1 MTMDSEIETGVS
13 LFGGPQVVVAGRRWA
28 TRSEVL
34 ARDGMAATSQ
44 PLATQAALE
53 ILKKG
58 GSAVDGAIAANAV
71 LGLVEPVSCGIGG
84 DLFALVWDAGSKTLS
99 GLNASG
105 RSPYALKLEEL
116 KRRGL
121 SRLPFRGPLS
131 VSVPGCVDGWY
142 ALHHRFGRLSMEQ
155 LLAPAIEYARRGF
168 PVSEVIARDWKQGVE
183 VHRGWPGFL
192 ETFTLQGLAPRT
204 GEVFANPH
212 LAATLETIARSGREA
227 FYQGEIPRRIEAYFK
242 GLGGFLSARD
252 LADHRSEWVEPVAT
266 DYRGYRVWQL
276 PPNGQGIAV
285 LQMLNLLEAYDIA
298 SMGFGTCDHIHHFV
312 EATKLVFEDRARFY
326 ADPAFNRIPVRQ
338 LISKAYANRRRK
350 LLDSTRAGKSFDAGD
365 PVLSTGDTVYLTV
378 ADSAGNMVSFIQSN
392 FMGMGSGMTPEGL
405 GFMLQNRGALFTL
418 EKGHFN
424 CYAPRKRPFHTIIP
438 GFVTRNSEA
447 FLSFGVMGGDFQA
460 LGQVQVLLNLID
472 FGMNLQEAGDA
483 PRINH
488 DGSSSP
494 TGDRMTDG
502 GVVELERGYS
512 EESVAG
518 LVRRG
523 HRVTRNAGPFGGYQ
537 AIGFD
542 PAGRVYRGASESRK
556 DGQAAGY

>member
-1 MTMDSEIETGVS
+1 MDSGSRADVS
-13 LFGGPQVVVAGRRWA
+13 LFGGQQVAVAGRRWA

-44 PLATQAALE
+44 PLATQV
-53 ILKKG
+53 
-58 GSAVDGAIAANAV
+58 AVDILRQGGTALDAAIAANAM

-84 DLFALVWDAGSKTLS
+84 DLFALVWDAGARSLS
-99 GLNASG
+99 GLNGSG
-105 RSPYALKLEEL
+105 RSPYSLELAEL

-121 SRLPFRGPLS
+121 DRLPSRGPLS

-142 ALHHRFGRLSMEQ
+142 ALHRRYGKLPMEQ

-168 PVSEVIARDWKQGVE
+168 PVSEVIAGDWEQGVE
-183 VHRGWPGFL
+183 IHRDWPGFL
-192 ETFTLQGLAPRT
+192 ETFTLQGRAPRA

-252 LADHRSEWVEPVAT
+252 LADHRSDWVEPVAT

-298 SMGFGTCDHIHHFV
+298 SMGFGSTDHIHHFV
-312 EATKLVFEDRARFY
+312 EAKKLVFEDRARFY

-338 LISKAYANRRRK
+338 LISKDYAGRRRK
-350 LLDSTRAGKSFDAGD
+350 LLDSRRAGKSFDAGN
-365 PVLSTGDTVYLTV
+365 PALGAGDTVYLTT

-392 FMGMGSGMTPEGL
+392 FKGMGSGMTPEGL
-405 GFMLQNRGALFTL
+405 GFMLQNRGELFSL
-418 EKGHFN
+418 EGGHFN
-424 CYAPRKRPFHTIIP
+424 CYAPHKRPFHTIIP
-438 GFVTRNSEA
+438 GFVTRDGQA

-512 EESVAG
+512 EESADG

-523 HRVTRNAGPFGGYQ
+523 HRVSRNAGPFGGYQ

-542 PAGRVYRGASESRK
+542 PAGGVYRGASESRK

>member
-1 MTMDSEIETGVS
+1 MHPETGTDS
-13 LFGGPQVVVAGRRWA
+13 LFGGLQVGVAGRRWA
-28 TRSEVL
+28 TRSVVL
-34 ARDGMAATSQ
+34 ARNGMAATSQ

-53 ILKKG
+53 ILKEG
-58 GSAVDGAIAANAV
+58 GSAADGAIAANAV

-84 DLFALVWDAGSKTLS
+84 DLFALVWDAEAKTLS
-99 GLNASG
+99 GLNGSG
-105 RSPYALKLEEL
+105 RSPHSLKLAEL

-121 SRLPFRGPLS
+121 KRLPSRGPLS

-142 ALHHRFGRLSMEQ
+142 ALRHRFGRLSMQE
-155 LLAPAIEYARRGF
+155 LLAPAVFYARQGF
-168 PVSEVIARDWKQGVE
+168 PVSEVIAKDWERSVE
-183 VHRGWPGFL
+183 IHREWPGFL
-192 ETFTLQGLAPRT
+192 ETFTLKGRAPRA
-204 GEVFANPH
+204 GEVFTNPR
-212 LAATLETIARSGREA
+212 LAATLERIGRSGREA

-242 GLGGFLSARD
+242 ELGGFLSARD

-298 SMGFGTCDHIHHFV
+298 SMGFGTTDHIHHFV
-312 EATKLVFEDRARFY
+312 EAKKLVFEDRARFY
-326 ADPAFNRIPVRQ
+326 ADPAFNQIPVRQ
-338 LISKAYANRRRK
+338 LISKAYADERCK
-350 LLDSTRAGKSFDAGD
+350 LLDSDQAGKSFDAGN
-365 PVLSTGDTVYLTV
+365 PALGAGDTVYLTV
-378 ADSAGNMVSFIQSN
+378 ADAAGNMVSLIQSN

-405 GFMLQNRGALFTL
+405 GFMLQNRGELFTL
-418 EKGHFN
+418 EEGHFN
-424 CYAPRKRPFHTIIP
+424 CYEPHKRPFHTIIP
-438 GFVTRNSEA
+438 GFVTRKGRPV
-447 FLSFGVMGGDFQA
+447 LSFGVMGGDFQA

-494 TGDRMTDG
+494 TGDRMADG
-502 GVVELERGYS
+502 GVVELERGFS
-512 EESVAG
+512 RESVDG

-542 PAGRVYRGASESRK
+542 PDCRVYRGASESRK

>member
-1 MTMDSEIETGVS
+1 MDSGTEPGVS

-34 ARDGMAATSQ
+34 ARNGMAATSQ

-53 ILKKG
+53 ILREG

-84 DLFALVWDAGSKTLS
+84 DLFALVWDAGSKTFS
-99 GLNASG
+99 GLNGSG
-105 RSPYALKLEEL
+105 RSPHSLTLDEL

-121 SRLPFRGPLS
+121 SRLPSRGPLS

-142 ALHHRFGRLSMEQ
+142 ALHGRYGRLPMEE
-155 LLAPAIEYARRGF
+155 LLAPAVEYARQGF
-168 PVSEVIARDWKQGVE
+168 PVSEVIARDWEQGVE
-183 VHRGWPGFL
+183 THRQWPGFL
-192 ETFTLQGLAPRT
+192 ETFTLKGRAPRA
-204 GEVFANPH
+204 GEVFTNPH
-212 LAATLETIARSGREA
+212 LAATLEQIGRSGREA
-227 FYQGEIPRRIEAYFK
+227 FYRGEISRRIESYFK
-242 GLGGFLSARD
+242 GVGGFLRARD

-285 LQMLNLLEAYDIA
+285 LQMLNLLERYDIA
-298 SMGFGTCDHIHHFV
+298 SMGFGSTDHIHHFV
-312 EATKLVFEDRARFY
+312 EAKKLVFEDRARFY

-338 LISKAYANRRRK
+338 LISKSYAGRRRK
-350 LLDSTRAGKSFDAGD
+350 LLDSHRAGKSFDAGD
-365 PVLSTGDTVYLTV
+365 PVLGTGDTVYLTV
-378 ADSAGNMVSFIQSN
+378 ADSTGNMVSFIQSN
-392 FMGMGSGMTPEGL
+392 FKGMGSGMTPEGL
-405 GFMLQNRGALFTL
+405 GFMLQNRGELFSL
-418 EKGHFN
+418 EQGHFN
-424 CYAPRKRPFHTIIP
+424 CYAPHKRPFHTIIP
-438 GFVTRNSEA
+438 GFVTREGRPI
-447 FLSFGVMGGDFQA
+447 LSFGVMGGDFQA

-502 GVVELERGYS
+502 GVIELERGFPR
-512 EESVAG
+512 ESVAG
-518 LVRRG
+518 LVERG
-523 HRVTRNAGPFGGYQ
+523 HRVTGNAGPFGGYQ

-542 PAGRVYRGASESRK
+542 PASRVYRGASESRK

>member
-1 MTMDSEIETGVS
+1 MDSRSGKGIS
-13 LFGGPQVVVAGRRWA
+13 LFGGLQVAVAGRRWA

-44 PLATQAALE
+44 PLATQVAVD
-53 ILKKG
+53 ILRKG
-58 GSAVDGAIAANAV
+58 GTAVDAAIAANAM

-84 DLFALVWDAGSKTLS
+84 DLFALVWDAGAGSLS
-99 GLNASG
+99 GLNGSG
-105 RSPYALKLEEL
+105 RSPHSLELAEL

-121 SRLPFRGPLS
+121 DRLPSRGPLP

-142 ALHHRFGRLSMEQ
+142 ALHRRYGRLPMER

-168 PVSEVIARDWKQGVE
+168 PVSEVIAGDWE
-183 VHRGWPGFL
+183 RSLEIHREWPGFL
-192 ETFTLQGLAPRT
+192 ETFTLQGRAPRA
-204 GEVFANPH
+204 GEVFANAG
-212 LAATLETIARSGREA
+212 LAATLEAIARSGREA
-227 FYQGEIPRRIEAYFK
+227 FYQGEIPGRIEAYFK

-252 LADHRSEWVEPVAT
+252 LADHRSEWVEPVAA

-298 SMGFGTCDHIHHFV
+298 SMGFGSTDHIHHFV
-312 EATKLVFEDRARFY
+312 EAKKLVFEDRARFY

-338 LISKAYANRRRK
+338 LISKAYAGRRRK
-350 LLDSTRAGKSFDAGD
+350 LLDSRQAGKSFDAGN
-365 PVLSTGDTVYLTV
+365 PALGAGDTVYLTT

-392 FMGMGSGMTPEGL
+392 FKGMGSGMTPEGL
-405 GFMLQNRGALFTL
+405 GFMLQNRGELFSL
-418 EKGHFN
+418 AEGHFN
-424 CYAPRKRPFHTIIP
+424 CYAPHKRPFHTIIP
-438 GFVTRNSEA
+438 GFVTRNGEA

-494 TGDRMTDG
+494 TGDRMADG
-502 GVVELERGYS
+502 GVVELERGFS
-512 EESVAG
+512 PESVEG

-537 AIGFD
+537 AIGLD
-542 PAGRVYRGASESRK
+542 AAGRVYRGASESRK

>member
-1 MTMDSEIETGVS
+1 MEFGTGTGNA

-34 ARDGMAATSQ
+34 ARNGMAATSQ
-44 PLATQAALE
+44 PLATQAAVDV
-53 ILKKG
+53 LKKG
-58 GSAVDGAIAANAV
+58 GTAVDGAIAANAV

-84 DLFALVWDAGSKTLS
+84 DLFALVWDAGTRSLS
-99 GLNASG
+99 GLNGSG
-105 RSPYALKLEEL
+105 RSPHSLTLGEL

-121 SRLPFRGPLS
+121 SRLPSRGPLS

-142 ALHHRFGRLSMEQ
+142 ALHGRYGRLPMEE
-155 LLAPAIEYARRGF
+155 LLAPAVEYARQGF
-168 PVSEVIARDWKQGVE
+168 PVSEVIARDWELSVE
-183 VHRGWPGFL
+183 IHRKWPGFP
-192 ETFTLQGLAPRT
+192 ETFTLKGRAPRA
-204 GEVFANPH
+204 GEVFSNPH
-212 LAATLETIARSGREA
+212 LAATLEAIARSGGEA
-227 FYQGEIPRRIEAYFK
+227 FYHGEIPRRIEACFK

-285 LQMLNLLEAYDIA
+285 LQMLNLLETCDIA
-298 SMGFGTCDHIHHFV
+298 SMGFGSTDHIHHFV
-312 EATKLVFEDRARFY
+312 EAKKLVFEDRARFY
-326 ADPAFNRIPVRQ
+326 ADPAFNRIPVQQ
-338 LISKAYANRRRK
+338 LISKPYANRRRK

-365 PVLSTGDTVYLTV
+365 PVLGTGDTVYLTV

-392 FMGMGSGMTPEGL
+392 FKGMGSGMTPEGL
-405 GFMLQNRGALFTL
+405 GFMLQNRGELFSL
-418 EKGHFN
+418 EEGHFN
-424 CYAPRKRPFHTIIP
+424 CYAPHKRPFHTIIP
-438 GFVTRNSEA
+438 GFVTRNGEA

-502 GVVELERGYS
+502 GVVELERGVPG
-512 EESVAG
+512 ESVDG

>member
-1 MTMDSEIETGVS
+1 MESEIGRGGS
-13 LFGGPQVVVAGRRWA
+13 LFGGPQTVVAGRRWA

-34 ARDGMAATSQ
+34 ARNGMAATSQ
-44 PLATQAALE
+44 PLATQVAVDV
-53 ILKKG
+53 LKRG
-58 GSAVDGAIAANAV
+58 GTAVDGAIAANAM

-84 DLFALVWDAGSKTLS
+84 DLFALVWDAGARTFS
-99 GLNASG
+99 GLNGSG
-105 RSPYALKLEEL
+105 RSPYSLELAEL
-116 KRRGL
+116 RRRGL
-121 SRLPFRGPLS
+121 DRVPSRGPLS

-142 ALHHRFGRLSMEQ
+142 TLHRRFGRLPMEQ

-183 VHRGWPGFL
+183 IHRKWPGFL
-192 ETFTLQGLAPRT
+192 ETFTLQGLAPRA
-204 GEVFANPH
+204 GEVFANPR

-285 LQMLNLLEAYDIA
+285 LQMLNLLEEYDIA
-298 SMGFGTCDHIHHFV
+298 PMGFGSTDHIHHFV
-312 EATKLVFEDRARFY
+312 EAKKLVFEDRARFY

-338 LISKAYANRRRK
+338 LISKSYAGRRRK
-350 LLDSTRAGKSFDAGD
+350 LLDSTRAGKSFEAGD
-365 PVLSTGDTVYLTV
+365 PVLGTGDTVYLTV
-378 ADSAGNMVSFIQSN
+378 ADSTGNMVSFIQSN
-392 FMGMGSGMTPEGL
+392 FKGMGSGMTPGEL
-405 GFMLQNRGALFTL
+405 GFMLQNRGELFSL
-418 EKGHFN
+418 QEGHFN
-424 CYAPRKRPFHTIIP
+424 GYAPRKRPFHTIIP
-438 GFVTRNSEA
+438 GFVTCKGQPI
-447 FLSFGVMGGDFQA
+447 LSFGVMGGDFQA

-512 EESVAG
+512 RESVEG

-542 PAGRVYRGASESRK
+542 PAARVYRGASESRK
-556 DGQAAGY
+556 DGQAAGF

>member
-1 MTMDSEIETGVS
+1 MEVGSGTGVS
-13 LFGGPQVVVAGRRWA
+13 LFGGPQIAVAGRRWA

-34 ARDGMAATSQ
+34 ARNGMAATSQ
-44 PLATQAALE
+44 PLATQAALD
-53 ILKKG
+53 ILRKG
-58 GSAVDGAIAANAV
+58 GTAVDGAIAANAV

-84 DLFALVWDAGSKTLS
+84 DLFAMVWDAEAKTLS

-105 RSPYALKLEEL
+105 RSPHSLELEEL

-121 SRLPFRGPLS
+121 KRLPSRGPLS

-142 ALHHRFGRLSMEQ
+142 ALHGRYGRLPMEE
-155 LLAPAIEYARRGF
+155 LLAPAVDYARQGF
-168 PVSEVIARDWKQGVE
+168 PVSEVIARDWKRSVE
-183 VHRGWPGFL
+183 IHRKWPGFL
-192 ETFTLQGLAPRT
+192 ETFTLKGRAPRA
-204 GEVFANPH
+204 GEVFSNPH
-212 LAATLETIARSGREA
+212 LAGTLEEIGRSGREA
-227 FYQGEIPRRIEAYFK
+227 FYRGEIPRRIETYFK
-242 GLGGFLSARD
+242 ELGGFLNARD
-252 LADHRSEWVEPVAT
+252 LSDHRSEWVEPVAT

-298 SMGFGTCDHIHHFV
+298 SMGFGSTDHIHHFV

-338 LISKAYANRRRK
+338 LISKSYAGRRRK
-350 LLDSTRAGKSFDAGD
+350 LLDSTRAGKSFEAGD
-365 PVLSTGDTVYLTV
+365 PVLGTGDTVYLTV
-378 ADSAGNMVSFIQSN
+378 ADSTGNMVSFIQSN
-392 FMGMGSGMTPEGL
+392 FKGMGSGMTPEGL
-405 GFMLQNRGALFTL
+405 GFMLQNRGELFSL

-424 CYAPRKRPFHTIIP
+424 GYAPHKRPFHTIIP
-438 GFVTRNSEA
+438 GFVTREGRPM
-447 FLSFGVMGGDFQA
+447 LSFGVMGGDFQA
-460 LGQVQVLLNLID
+460 LGHVQVLLNLID

-483 PRINH
+483 PRISH

-502 GVVELERGYS
+502 GVVELERGFS
-512 EESVAG
+512 RESVDG

-542 PAGRVYRGASESRK
+542 PESRVYRGASESRK

>member
-1 MTMDSEIETGVS
+1 MESGIGRGDA
-13 LFGGPQVVVAGRRWA
+13 LFGGPQTVVAGRRWA

-34 ARDGMAATSQ
+34 ARNGMAATSQ
-44 PLATQAALE
+44 PLATQVAVDV
-53 ILKKG
+53 LKRG
-58 GSAVDGAIAANAV
+58 GTAVDGAIAANAV

-84 DLFALVWDAGSKTLS
+84 DLFALVWDAASKTLS
-99 GLNASG
+99 GLNGSG
-105 RSPYALKLEEL
+105 RSPHSLTMEEL

-121 SRLPFRGPLS
+121 SRLPSRGPLS

-142 ALHHRFGRLSMEQ
+142 ALHGRYGRLPMEQ

-183 VHRGWPGFL
+183 VHRKWPGFL
-192 ETFTLQGLAPRT
+192 ETFTLKGRAPRA
-204 GEVFANPH
+204 GEVFSNPQ
-212 LAATLETIARSGREA
+212 LAATLEEIGRSGREA
-227 FYQGEIPRRIEAYFK
+227 FYQGEIPRRIETYFK
-242 GLGGFLSARD
+242 GLGGFLNARD
-252 LADHRSEWVEPVAT
+252 LSDHRSEWVEPVAT

-285 LQMLNLLEAYDIA
+285 LQMLNLLEACDIA
-298 SMGFGTCDHIHHFV
+298 SMGFGTTDHIHHFV

-326 ADPAFNRIPVRQ
+326 ADPAFNRIPVRH
-338 LISKAYANRRRK
+338 LISKAYAEERRK
-350 LLDSTRAGKSFDAGD
+350 LLDSGQAGQSFEAGN
-365 PVLSTGDTVYLTV
+365 PALGAGDTVYLTV
-378 ADSAGNMVSFIQSN
+378 ADSAANMVSFIQSN

-418 EKGHFN
+418 EESHFN
-424 CYAPRKRPFHTIIP
+424 CYAPHKRPFHTIIP
-438 GFVTRNSEA
+438 GFVTRNGEA

-512 EESVAG
+512 EESVEG

-542 PAGRVYRGASESRK
+542 PASRVYRGASESRK

>member
-1 MTMDSEIETGVS
+1 M
-13 LFGGPQVVVAGRRWA
+13 AGRRWA

-44 PLATQAALE
+44 PLATQVAVD
-53 ILKKG
+53 ILRKG
-58 GSAVDGAIAANAV
+58 GTALDAAIAANAM

-84 DLFALVWDAGSKTLS
+84 DLFALVWDAGTGSLS
-99 GLNASG
+99 GLNGSG
-105 RSPYALKLEEL
+105 RSPHSLELAEL

-121 SRLPFRGPLS
+121 SRLPSRGPLS

-142 ALHHRFGRLSMEQ
+142 ALHRRYGRMPMEQ
-155 LLAPAIEYARRGF
+155 LLAPTIEYARRGF
-168 PVSEVIARDWKQGVE
+168 PVSEVIARDWDASVAIHG
-183 VHRGWPGFL
+183 RWPGFL
-192 ETFTLQGLAPRT
+192 ETFTLEGRAPRA

-212 LAATLETIARSGREA
+212 LAATLEAIARSGREA
-227 FYQGEIPRRIEAYFK
+227 FYQGEIPRRIEAYFER
-242 GLGGFLSARD
+242 LGGFLSAGD

-298 SMGFGTCDHIHHFV
+298 SMGFGSTDHIHHFV

-338 LISKAYANRRRK
+338 LISKAYADRRRK
-350 LLDSTRAGKSFDAGD
+350 LLDSRQAGKSFDAGN
-365 PVLSTGDTVYLTV
+365 PALAAGDTVYLTT

-392 FMGMGSGMTPEGL
+392 FKGMGSGMTPEGL
-405 GFMLQNRGALFTL
+405 GFMLQNRGELFSL
-418 EKGHFN
+418 EEGHFN
-424 CYAPRKRPFHTIIP
+424 CYAPHKRPFHTIIP
-438 GFVTRNSEA
+438 GFVTRNGQA

-502 GVVELERGYS
+502 GVVELERGLFRRIGGR
-512 EESVAG
+512 AG
-518 LVRRG
+518 ASGVTG
-523 HRVTRNAGPFGGYQ
+523 SPGTRVPSAGYQ
-537 AIGFD
+537 AIGLD
-542 PAGRVYRGASESRK
+542 
-556 DGQAAGY
+556 AAGSGLSRRLRVAERTDRRRGIEEGLCRLYLPAFAPHN

>member
-1 MTMDSEIETGVS
+1 M
-13 LFGGPQVVVAGRRWA
+13 VAGRRWA

-34 ARDGMAATSQ
+34 ARNGMAATSQ
-44 PLATQAALE
+44 PLATQVAVD

-58 GSAVDGAIAANAV
+58 GTAVDGAIAANAM

-84 DLFALVWDAGSKTLS
+84 DVFALVWDAGASTFS
-99 GLNASG
+99 GLNGSG
-105 RSPYALKLEEL
+105 RSPHSLELAEL

-121 SRLPFRGPLS
+121 DRLPSRGPLS

-142 ALHHRFGRLSMEQ
+142 ALHSRFGRLPMEQ
-155 LLAPAIEYARRGF
+155 LLAPTVEYARQGF
-168 PVSEVIARDWKQGVE
+168 PVSEVIARDWEQSVAIHGK
-183 VHRGWPGFL
+183 WPGFL
-192 ETFTLQGLAPRT
+192 ETFTLKGRAPRA
-204 GEVFANPH
+204 GEVFTNPR
-212 LAATLETIARSGREA
+212 LAATLERIGRSGREA

-242 GLGGFLSARD
+242 KLGGFLSARD
-252 LADHRSEWVEPVAT
+252 LADHRSEWVEPVAS
-266 DYRGYRVWQL
+266 DYRGNRVWQL

-298 SMGFGTCDHIHHFV
+298 SMGFGTTDHIHHFV
-312 EATKLVFEDRARFY
+312 EAKKLVFEDRARFY
-326 ADPAFNRIPVRQ
+326 ADPAFNQIPVRQ
-338 LISKAYANRRRK
+338 LISKSYADERRK
-350 LLDSTRAGKSFDAGD
+350 LLDSGQAGESFDAGN
-365 PVLSTGDTVYLTV
+365 PALGAGDTVYLTV
-378 ADSAGNMVSFIQSN
+378 ADATGNMVSFIQSN
-392 FMGMGSGMTPEGL
+392 FMGMGSGMTPQGL
-405 GFMLQNRGALFTL
+405 GFMLQNRGELFTL
-418 EKGHFN
+418 EEGHFN
-424 CYAPRKRPFHTIIP
+424 CYAPHKRPFHTIIP
-438 GFVTRNSEA
+438 GFVTRKGRPI
-447 FLSFGVMGGDFQA
+447 LSFGVMGGDFQA

-494 TGDRMTDG
+494 TGDRMADG
-502 GVVELERGYS
+502 GVVELERGFS
-512 EESVAG
+512 RESVDG

-542 PAGRVYRGASESRK
+542 PDCRVYRGASESRK

>member
-1 MTMDSEIETGVS
+1 MDSGTGLS
-13 LFGGPQVVVAGRRWA
+13 LFGGPQTVVAGRRWA

-34 ARDGMAATSQ
+34 ARNGMAATSQ
-44 PLATQAALE
+44 PLATQAALD
-53 ILKKG
+53 ILRKG
-58 GSAVDGAIAANAV
+58 GTAVDGAIAANAV

-84 DLFALVWDAGSKTLS
+84 DLFALVWDAGSKTLT
-99 GLNASG
+99 GLNGSG
-105 RSPYALKLEEL
+105 RSPHTLKLEEL
-116 KRRGL
+116 RRRGL
-121 SRLPFRGPLS
+121 SRLPSRGPLS

-142 ALHHRFGRLSMEQ
+142 ALHGRYGRLPMED
-155 LLAPAIEYARRGF
+155 LLAPAVEYARQGF
-168 PVSEVIARDWKQGVE
+168 PVSEVIARDWEQSVAI
-183 VHRGWPGFL
+183 HRQWPGFL
-192 ETFTLQGLAPRT
+192 ETFTLKGRAPRA
-204 GEVFANPH
+204 GEVFSNPH
-212 LAATLETIARSGREA
+212 LAATLEKIGRSGREA
-227 FYQGEIPRRIEAYFK
+227 FYQGEIPRRIESYFE

-252 LADHRSEWVEPVAT
+252 LSDHRSEWVEPVST
-266 DYRGYRVWQL
+266 DYRGCRVWQL

-298 SMGFGTCDHIHHFV
+298 AMGFGTTDHIHHFV

-338 LISKAYANRRRK
+338 LISKPYANRRRK
-350 LLDSTRAGKSFDAGD
+350 LLNSSRAGKSFDAGD

-378 ADSAGNMVSFIQSN
+378 ADGTGNMVSFIQSN
-392 FMGMGSGMTPEGL
+392 FKGMGSGMTPQGL
-405 GFMLQNRGALFTL
+405 GFMLQNRGELFSL
-418 EKGHFN
+418 EEGHFN
-424 CYAPRKRPFHTIIP
+424 RYAPHKRPFHTIIP
-438 GFVTRNSEA
+438 GFVTRKGRPV
-447 FLSFGVMGGDFQA
+447 LSFGVMGGDFQA
-460 LGQVQVLLNLID
+460 LGHVQVLLNLID

-502 GVVELERGYS
+502 GVVELERGFS
-512 EESVAG
+512 RESVEG
-518 LVRRG
+518 LVGRG

>member
-1 MTMDSEIETGVS
+1 MDSKSGTGVS
-13 LFGGPQVVVAGRRWA
+13 LFGGQQVAVAGRRWA

-34 ARDGMAATSQ
+34 ARNGMAATSQ
-44 PLATQAALE
+44 PLATQVAVD
-53 ILKKG
+53 ILRKG
-58 GSAVDGAIAANAV
+58 GTAVDAAIAANAM

-84 DLFALVWDAGSKTLS
+84 DLFALVWDAGSRSLS
-99 GLNASG
+99 GLNGSG
-105 RSPYALKLEEL
+105 RSPYSLELAEL

-121 SRLPFRGPLS
+121 DRLPSRGPLS

-142 ALHHRFGRLSMEQ
+142 ALHGRFGRLPMEQ

-168 PVSEVIARDWKQGVE
+168 PVSEVIARDWELSVE
-183 VHRGWPGFL
+183 IHRKWPGFL
-192 ETFTLQGLAPRT
+192 ETFTLEGRAPRT

-212 LAATLETIARSGREA
+212 LGATLEAIARSGREA

-252 LADHRSEWVEPVAT
+252 LADHRSDWVEPVAT

-285 LQMLNLLEAYDIA
+285 LQMLNLLEACDVA
-298 SMGFGTCDHIHHFV
+298 SMGFGSTDHVHHFV
-312 EATKLVFEDRARFY
+312 EAKKLVFEDRARFY

-338 LISKAYANRRRK
+338 LISKAYAGERRK
-350 LLDSTRAGKSFDAGD
+350 LLDSRKAGKSFDAGN
-365 PVLSTGDTVYLTV
+365 PALGAGDTVYLTT

-392 FMGMGSGMTPEGL
+392 FKGMGSGMTPEGL
-405 GFMLQNRGALFTL
+405 GFMLQNRGGLFSL
-418 EKGHFN
+418 EEGHFN
-424 CYAPRKRPFHTIIP
+424 GYAPRKRPFHTIIP
-438 GFVTRNSEA
+438 GFVTRNGEA

-488 DGSSSP
+488 EGSSSP

-502 GVVELERGYS
+502 GVVELERGYPR
-512 EESVAG
+512 ESVEG

-542 PAGRVYRGASESRK
+542 PAQRVYRGASESRK

>member
-1 MTMDSEIETGVS
+1 MEFGNGTGAS
-13 LFGGPQVVVAGRRWA
+13 LSGGPQIVVAGRRWA

-34 ARDGMAATSQ
+34 ARNGMAATSQ
-44 PLATQAALE
+44 PLATQVAVDV
-53 ILKKG
+53 LKKG
-58 GSAVDGAIAANAV
+58 GSAVDGAIAANAM

-84 DLFALVWDAGSKTLS
+84 DLFALVWDAGSGTFS
-99 GLNASG
+99 GLNGSG
-105 RSPYALKLEEL
+105 RSPLSLELAEL

-121 SRLPFRGPLS
+121 DRLPSRGPLS

-142 ALHHRFGRLSMEQ
+142 ALHSRFGRLPMEQ
-155 LLAPAIEYARRGF
+155 LLAPTVEYARQGF
-168 PVSEVIARDWKQGVE
+168 PVSEVIAGDWEKSVAIHGK
-183 VHRGWPGFL
+183 WPGFL
-192 ETFTLQGLAPRT
+192 ETFTLKGRAPRA
-204 GEVFANPH
+204 GEVFTNPR
-212 LAATLETIARSGREA
+212 LAATLERIGRSGREA

-242 GLGGFLSARD
+242 ELGGFLSARD

-298 SMGFGTCDHIHHFV
+298 SMGFGTTDHIHHFV
-312 EATKLVFEDRARFY
+312 EAKKLVFEDRARFY
-326 ADPAFNRIPVRQ
+326 ADPAFNQIPVRQ
-338 LISKAYANRRRK
+338 LISKAYADERCK
-350 LLDSTRAGKSFDAGD
+350 LLDSDQAGKSFDAGN
-365 PVLSTGDTVYLTV
+365 PALGAGDTVYLTV
-378 ADSAGNMVSFIQSN
+378 ADAAGNMVSFIQSN

-405 GFMLQNRGALFTL
+405 GFMLQNRGELFTL
-418 EKGHFN
+418 EEGHFN
-424 CYAPRKRPFHTIIP
+424 CYEPHKRPFHTIIP
-438 GFVTRNSEA
+438 GFVTRKGRPV
-447 FLSFGVMGGDFQA
+447 LSFGVMGGDFQA
-460 LGQVQVLLNLID
+460 LGQVQVLLNLIE

-494 TGDRMTDG
+494 TGDRMADG
-502 GVVELERGYS
+502 GVVELERGFS
-512 EESVAG
+512 RESVDG

-542 PAGRVYRGASESRK
+542 PDCRVYRGASESRK